1 MSKTQAK
8 RQERLEQAN
17 EFVRARR
24 SAQLEI
30 FESNFNVGVT
40 MFLENKDKLSE
51 EEIATIEAQMEQ
63 NQRMIDE
70 YKAKYDL

>member
-1 MSKTQAK
+1 MSKTTEK
-8 RQERLEQAN
+8 RAARLAEAA

-24 SAQLEI
+24 RAQLEI

-40 MFLENKDKLSE
+40 MFLENKDKLNE

>member
-1 MSKTQAK
+1 MSKTQDK

-24 SAQLEI
+24 RAQLEI

>member
-24 SAQLEI
+24 RAQLEI

>member
-24 SAQLEI
+24 RAQLEI

-40 MFLENKDKLSE
+40 MFLDNKDKLSE
-51 EEIATIEAQMEQ
+51 EDIATIEAQMEQ
-63 NQRMIDE
+63 NQRIIDE
-70 YKAKYDL
+70 YKATYDL

>member
-24 SAQLEI
+24 RAQLEI

-40 MFLENKDKLSE
+40 MFLDNKDKLSE
-51 EEIATIEAQMEQ
+51 DEIATIEAQMEQ
-63 NQRMIDE
+63 NQRIIDE
-70 YKAKYDL
+70 FKVKYDL